1 MPPWPGFLCESAGS
15 GNVTGSALPERE
27 EEKRALCP
35 APLGWA
41 VWAAVSICAAIASRG
56 ELGVKHRGMGGDFGC
71 CAEAPWAAA
80 FRGGG
85 HGAGLEAVTV
95 MEHCWPGRSCSNLP
109 VAPLLRLAKYLTNA
123 ELGPEI

>member
-35 APLGWA
+35 GPRAGLCGQQFHLCCHRLPGR
-41 VWAAVSICAAIASRG
+41 AVS
-56 ELGVKHRGMGGDFGC
+56 ET
-71 CAEAPWAAA
+71 P
-80 FRGGG
+80 RGGG
-85 HGAGLEAVTV
+85 RFWLLWGGSEGCSVQGRGLSAGLEAVVV
-95 MEHCWPGRSCSNLP
+95 MERCWPGRSRSNLP